1 MREQIQTQGYTWVGL
16 DPVTSFTTPRT
27 KFVCGDG
34 EALPF
39 GGCTFKAVFCQQVL
53 EHVRA
58 PQSLLAEVQRILQ
71 PGGVLVG
78 SSSYLEPGHDVC
90 FFHASADGMNHLLRE
105 SGFVD
110 VEVGAGIHGPVLVA
124 YHFVGRVGARLLVP
138 AIRLVFELR
147 CLVWKIRQTVR
158 RASSEESYRDY
169 RERKCLEMAG
179 HLIWRAR
186 KED

>member
-1 MREQIQTQGYTWVGL
+1 MRQHIQTQGYTWVGL
-16 DPVTSFTTPRT
+16 DVATLLAAQQAR
-27 KFVCGDG
+27 FVCGDG

-58 PQSLLAEVQRILQ
+58 PHSLLAEVRRILQ

-147 CLVWKIRQTVR
+147 CLAWKIRQTLR
-158 RASSEESYRDY
+158 REPSKESYRDY
-169 RERKCLEMAG
+169 RGRKCLEMAG